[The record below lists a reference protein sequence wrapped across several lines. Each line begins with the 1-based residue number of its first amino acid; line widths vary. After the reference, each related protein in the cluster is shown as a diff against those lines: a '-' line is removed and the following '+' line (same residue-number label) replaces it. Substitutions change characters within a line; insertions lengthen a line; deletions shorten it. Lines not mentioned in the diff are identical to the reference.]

1 MNNYPELAYY
11 KYEWIPILEVAK
23 DLIER
28 EEVRFLC
35 NAIYAAAQALRE
47 NRGDSC
53 ENRGDSCASQHPARA
68 EEMISNIEA
77 ALGDHDT
84 VVEWFHENHP
94 DVMFYSTSYRLA
106 WIDHIIE
113 ECRNE

>member
-11 KYEWIPILEVAK
+11 DPEWIPLLEAAK
-23 DLIER
+23 ELVDSMA
-28 EEVRFLC
+28 VKYVC
-35 NAIYAAAQALRE
+35 NALYAAAQSS
-47 NRGDSC
+47 N
-53 ENRGDSCASQHPARA
+53 ASARA

-106 WIDHIIE
+106 WIDHIIKGCQE
-113 ECRNE
+113 

>member
-94 DVMFYSTSYRLA
+94 DTTLY
-106 WIDHIIE
+106 
-113 ECRNE
+113 